1 MQFFISRN
9 GHILAIDFEVN
20 LSNIDGQVS
29 IYNNEEELQLDY
41 PNITDNDISNN
52 IPVLTKKVTGEDV
65 EYFLNSLNLNNEH
78 VSLSYDEDIEDW
90 ISVQAETFST
100 NSGLHF

>member
-1 MQFFISRN
+1 MQFFISLN

-20 LSNIDGQVS
+20 LSNINGQVS

-65 EYFLNSLNLNNEH
+65 EYFLNSSKLNNEH
-78 VSLSYDEDIEDW
+78 VSLSYDEDIEDRP
-90 ISVQAETFST
+90 
-100 NSGLHF
+100 